1 MSYFD
6 EIMSIKDST
15 FFEQPLSFV
24 HRIEEGKHIV
34 LFYEE
39 LEYAKMI
46 LFQFVKSGL
55 LDQKDCSY
63 LSEEGEEL
71 VKRDMSD
78 STIDVKKFTHND
90 QLHIYQVTSLTDY
103 HHPRE
108 TGLTEEEEKIQRKA
122 KQKPPDDTAILKN
135 PSKIKESDRIVLRCV
150 YNVSTEEQIKSNLR
164 WEYDFRYKNLKASTL
179 VSSYPINDII
189 STISGSTGSYGKW
202 MNTLLEIYDG
212 VIFARKF
219 WKGVAFNL
227 N

>member
-63 LSEEGEEL
+63 LSEDEEEL
-71 VKRDMSD
+71 VKREMSD

-103 HHPRE
+103 YHPRE
-108 TGLTEEEEKIQRKA
+108 ETELIEDGKA
-122 KQKPPDDTAILKN
+122 KRKQAAADNTTILRN
-135 PSKIKESDRIVLRCV
+135 PSEIRKSDRIVLRCV
-150 YNVSTEEQIKSNLR
+150 YNVNTEEQITSNLR
-164 WEYDFRYKNLKASTL
+164 WEYDFRCKNLKRSGITL

-189 STISGSTGSYGKW
+189 STVSNSTGPYGKW
-202 MNTLLEIYDG
+202 MSTLLELYDG
-212 VIFARKF
+212 AIFARKF
-219 WKGVAFNL
+219 WKGVAFN
-227 N
+227 